1 MAVRILLLVSSL
13 ASLTSGAA
21 FAAPFTFE
29 WSATVTQIED
39 GSGAPASMAGV
50 GVGDEL
56 VASVTYDTDD
66 FAAGVNVSGDGFDYA
81 APANLQMAYSFESG
95 GSFVE
100 DVTAV
105 RARDGGAFDQWNW
118 KGGGFGGL
126 LFQAN
131 DFSDASWDLPIP
143 SSFGAMHDLFLATRS
158 NFEASAGNTFRVVT
172 GDPLTSRIVRLGDPS
187 FSIVPEPNAGLL
199 LVSGLVWLLW
209 GGRGK
214 SAGTF
219 RRARRS
225 VPAGVGARASC
236 SRPGGRHGLA
246 SAR

>member
-1 MAVRILLLVSSL
+1 VRVRIAVRILLLVLGL

-39 GSGAPASMAGV
+39 GSGSPASMAGV

-56 VASVTYDTDD
+56 VAYVTYDTDD

-105 RARDGGAFDQWNW
+105 RARDGGSFDQWNW

-172 GDPLTSRIVRLGDPS
+172 GDPLTSRIVALGDPS
-187 FSIVPEPNAGLL
+187 FSIVPEPDAGFLL
-199 LVSGLVWLLW
+199 ASGLVWFLW
-209 GGRGK
+209 GGRGNTA
-214 SAGTF
+214 STF
-219 RRARRS
+219 RVARRS
-225 VPAGVGARASC
+225 ARAAGHS
-236 SRPGGRHGLA
+236 PA
-246 SAR
+246 S